1 MNLED
6 IHNLSLNQDFE
17 MNVLK
22 TIWAIDNVYSL
33 ELEKEKYC
41 FLNRPFHES
50 IIFVDYLYSKI
61 VNKV

>member
-33 ELEKEKYC
+33 ELEKEK
-41 FLNRPFHES
+41 
-50 IIFVDYLYSKI
+50 
-61 VNKV
+61 